1 MNKILILGASILQ
14 LPAILKA
21 KEMGLYVGV
30 IDYDPKQVG
39 VPYADVFFNVSTIDV
54 DGIVRT
60 AQKFKPAGIM
70 TMATD
75 MPMRAIAAATAELG
89 LPGISVETAVRATD
103 KGEMIKA
110 FKANAIE
117 TPWFFIV
124 AQNNDFDK
132 IRDKLTFPCIMKP
145 TDNSGSRGVI
155 LIESPEALNR
165 AYDYSKNH
173 SRGGSVIVEEYMT
186 GCEVSV
192 EIMAIQGTV
201 HILAVTDK
209 LTTGPPYF
217 VEMGHCQPSQL
228 HNNDLTK
235 IKDLARRAV
244 QAIGIENGPAHIE
257 IMLTKAGPKM
267 IELGA
272 RMGGD
277 CITSHL
283 VPLSTGI
290 DMVKATI
297 EVSTGRAPDLNTQLS
312 KGSAIRYFDTRNGTI
327 TDISGA
333 AQAAKIEG
341 IKEIIFTKN
350 VGDRVCGIKSSTDRI
365 GYVIAQA
372 KSAIAAITVCNK
384 ALGLIQINVDETA
397 Q

>member
-1 MNKILILGASILQ
+1 MNKLLILGASILQ

-30 IDYDPKQVG
+30 VDYDPKQIG
-39 VPYADVFFNVSTIDV
+39 VPYADIFFNISTIDV

-75 MPMRAIAAATAELG
+75 MPMRAIAKATAALG
-89 LPGISVETAVRATD
+89 LPGISFETAIKSTD

-124 AQNNDFDK
+124 FQNKDLDK
-132 IRDKLTFPCIMKP
+132 IRNKLTFPCIMKP
-145 TDNSGSRGVI
+145 TDNSGSRGVV
-155 LIESPEALNR
+155 LIERPEALDS

-173 SRGGSVIVEEYMT
+173 SRGGAVIVEEYMT

-192 EIMAIQGTV
+192 EIMTIQGTV

-228 HNNDLTK
+228 PGSDLIK

-244 QAIGIENGPAHIE
+244 QAIGIENGPAHVE
-257 IMLTKAGPKM
+257 IMQTEDGPKM

-290 DMVKATI
+290 DMIKATI
-297 EVSTGRAPDLNTQLS
+297 EASTGQTPDLKPRFS
-312 KGSAIRYFDTRNGTI
+312 RGSAIRYFDIRKGTI
-327 TDISGA
+327 TEILGE
-333 AQAAKIEG
+333 AKARKING
-341 IKEIIFTKN
+341 INAIIFTKK
-350 VGDRVCGIKSSTDRI
+350 VGDTVCGIKSSTDRI

-372 KSAIAAITVCNK
+372 KSAVDAVTVCNK